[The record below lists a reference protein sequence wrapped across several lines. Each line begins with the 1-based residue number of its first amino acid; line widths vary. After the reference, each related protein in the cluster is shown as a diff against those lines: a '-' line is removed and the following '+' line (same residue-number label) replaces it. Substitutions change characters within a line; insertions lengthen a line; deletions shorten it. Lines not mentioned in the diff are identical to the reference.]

1 MSHESPSATIVVP
14 AHNEERGL
22 RRLLPDLLGS
32 AEPGEF
38 RVIVVCNGCTDAS
51 AREAGRHGPDVE
63 VIELAQA
70 SKAAALEVGGDLVES
85 FPVAFIDA
93 DVALDTASLRALVS
107 FVGRDGVVAAGP
119 TRRQDRLGVSLVA
132 GWYYDVWERLPQVRA
147 GLFGR
152 GAIALSEEGFRRVR
166 ALPRYISD
174 DLAYSEAFQ
183 PSERG
188 IAEDAVVTV
197 WPARTWRALLKRRI
211 RVVQGNRE
219 LGRDGGVSDSASTS
233 LGDLVALG
241 RTDPRLILP
250 LSVFLATAVI
260 ARAGERMRRG
270 DRSTWQRDE
279 TSRAA

>member
-1 MSHESPSATIVVP
+1 MAYESPSATIVVP
-14 AHNEERGL
+14 AHNEESGL
-22 RRLLPDLLGS
+22 RRLLPALLGS

-38 RVIVVCNGCTDAS
+38 RVIVVCNGCTDGS
-51 AREAGRHGPDVE
+51 VDEAGRHGDDVE
-63 VIELAQA
+63 VIDLAEA
-70 SKAAALEVGGDLVES
+70 SKAAALEAGGELVES

-107 FVGRDGVVAAGP
+107 FVGRDGVIAAGP
-119 TRRQDRLGVSLVA
+119 ERRQDRIGVSMLA
-132 GWYYDVWERLPQVRA
+132 RWYYDVWERLPQVRT

-152 GAIALSEEGFRRVR
+152 GVIVLSEQGFGRVR

-174 DLAYSEAFQ
+174 DLAYSEAFE

-211 RVVQGNRE
+211 RVVRGNRE
-219 LGRDGGVSDSASTS
+219 LSENGGVSDSASTS

-241 RTDPRLILP
+241 RSEPRLIVRLP
-250 LSVFLATAVI
+250 VFVATAVI
-260 ARAGERMRRG
+260 ARAAEKMRRD
-270 DRSTWQRDE
+270 DRSTWHRDE
-279 TSRAA
+279 TSRTA